1 MTTVK
6 NLSAALPRKGFAGGD
21 PSADLLS
28 DVIDPSPRY
37 SAYAATEPATLA
49 NTEYSRTALSELRA
63 PKISR
68 RVGFNEFLD

>member
-1 MTTVK
+1 MTTLK
-6 NLSAALPRKGFAGGD
+6 NLSTNLPRKGIAGGD

-37 SAYAATEPATLA
+37 SAYLATEHATSVNA
-49 NTEYSRTALSELRA
+49 EYSRTALSELRA

>member
-1 MTTVK
+1 MTTLK
-6 NLSAALPRKGFAGGD
+6 NLSPNLARKGIAGGD

-37 SAYAATEPATLA
+37 SYIARERAPSANAEHSLAALTELQ
-49 NTEYSRTALSELRA
+49 A